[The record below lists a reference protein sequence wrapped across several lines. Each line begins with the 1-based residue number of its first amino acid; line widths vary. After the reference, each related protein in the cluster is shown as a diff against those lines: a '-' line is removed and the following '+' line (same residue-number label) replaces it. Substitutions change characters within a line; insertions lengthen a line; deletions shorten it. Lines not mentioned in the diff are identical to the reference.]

1 MVFVIELLDVWKTY
15 GKGKAAVNAL
25 QGVTASIEEGE
36 FVSITGPSG
45 SGKSTMMS
53 IVGALDLPTRGRV
66 LLRGKDISK
75 MNESDLAT
83 LRGKRIGFVFQ
94 QFNLIPTL
102 TALENVMLPMEFQ
115 DDSGAKKKA
124 KIALEK
130 VGLSDRVSHKP
141 SELSG
146 GQHQRVA
153 IARAIAHNPDM
164 ILADEPTGNL
174 DTKTGNEVMEI
185 FNSLH
190 MEGKTIVL
198 VTHDMG
204 LASRARRSI
213 RLVDGKVDGG
223 NL

>member
-1 MVFVIELLDVWKTY
+1 MIELHDVWKVY
-15 GKGKAAVNAL
+15 GRGKTAVSAL
-25 QGVTASIEEGE
+25 QGVSATIEEGE
-36 FVSITGPSG
+36 FISITGPSG

-53 IVGALDLPTRGRV
+53 IVGALDLPTRGKV
-66 LLRGKDISK
+66 FLRGKDISK
-75 MNESDLAT
+75 MDESDLAA

-115 DDSGAKKKA
+115 DDNGAKKKA
-124 KIALEK
+124 KEALEK
-130 VGLSDRVSHKP
+130 VGLKDRMGHKP
-141 SELSG
+141 AELSG

-174 DTKTGNEVMEI
+174 DTKTGNDVMGI
-185 FNSLH
+185 FGTLH
-190 MEGKTIVL
+190 NEGKTIVL

-204 LASRARRSI
+204 LASRANRSI
-213 RLVDGKVDGG
+213 RLVDGKIDGG